1 MIEEEAENRKLMG
14 ESGLK
19 DGNLARSSGGCLLC
33 VDQSESRVNLNGNP
47 THKFAGKL

>member
-1 MIEEEAENRKLMG
+1 MG

-19 DGNLARSSGGCLLC
+19 DGNLVRSSGGCLLC